1 MVVVIRDLQPLHILD
16 QFRAV
21 VAVTSASGHSR
32 SWGRDESCATC
43 YGVPFNVVTPLE
55 FLPVRRRYEG
65 HGYAVSTSVPV
76 RFGPGEDEQV
86 FRLLSWP
93 VFAPVGVELRKG
105 VVRHAPSPLGPRVG
119 HDGDVL
125 LNVDCVF
132 AELFK

>member
-1 MVVVIRDLQPLHILD
+1 MV
-16 QFRAV
+16 
-21 VAVTSASGHSR
+21 T
-32 SWGRDESCATC
+32 T
-43 YGVPFNVVTPLE
+43 LE

-65 HGYAVSTSVPV
+65 YGYAVSTSVPV

-132 AELFK
+132 AELFNCQKLSVKIENAKMTIQRRNQYRMMIKFNRLIRRP